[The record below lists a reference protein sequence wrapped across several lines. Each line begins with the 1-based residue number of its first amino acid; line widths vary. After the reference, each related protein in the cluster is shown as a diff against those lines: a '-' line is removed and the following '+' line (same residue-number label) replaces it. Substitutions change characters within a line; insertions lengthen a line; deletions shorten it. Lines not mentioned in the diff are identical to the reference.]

1 MVLAMDMGSPFT
13 YFVVLK
19 PHPDTE
25 RSLVPGKT
33 QKMPDMGNSFN
44 CNHNFEVAKGK
55 GILVKDKVVVSLS
68 TIPPRFSHIG
78 ETLKYL
84 LDQKLLP
91 DEIQLY
97 IPKNYRRFPQHSF
110 TIPEIPKGGRVVVKI
125 VEEDLGPAT
134 KVLYC
139 AKSHWGTPT
148 RIIYCDDDRL
158 LERDWLQKLILATNQ
173 NPNDAIAAWGK
184 NLPIDI
190 KNRRKP
196 KGRIKKYSFGYN
208 IGYVARKVCHKSKEL
223 IFRRPFSRPNKRR
236 RFYPGYVDIAEGFG
250 GVSIKPDFFD
260 LDAFDIPPIV
270 WSVDDIWLSGMLEK
284 ANIGIRV
291 GGSLPMPFR
300 SAASPIEALYDF
312 STDGFDSASAN
323 DFAVKHLQDRY
334 GIWN

>member
-1 MVLAMDMGSPFT
+1 M
-13 YFVVLK
+13 
-19 PHPDTE
+19 
-25 RSLVPGKT
+25 
-33 QKMPDMGNSFN
+33 
-44 CNHNFEVAKGK
+44 
-55 GILVKDKVVVSLS
+55 KDKVVVSFS

-110 TIPEIPKGGRVVVKI
+110 TIPEIPKGGGRVVVKI

-158 LERDWLQKLILATNQ
+158 PTRNWLQKLILATND
-173 NPNDAIAAWGK
+173 NPNDAVASRGM

-196 KGRIKKYSFGYN
+196 QSQVIKPHSFGYN

-236 RFYPGYVDIAEGFG
+236 KFYDPGYIDIAEGCG

-260 LDAFDIPPIV
+260 LDAFDIPRV
-270 WSVDDIWLSGMLEK
+270 LWSVDDIWLSGMLEK

-291 GGSLPMPFR
+291 GRSIQTPSK

-312 STDGFDSASAN
+312 STDGFGRSAAN
-323 DFAVKHLQDRY
+323 DFAFKYMQDHY